1 MRSPKCFTVAL
12 APLVCASSP
21 SFTSSMP
28 PSAALFRNAR
38 SARLVWA
45 HTAPASRIVTAK
57 IVFIESLLPL
67 DRAIV
72 GPFPGVHLGDEP
84 SQRFFDAPP
93 ARLICYATRH
103 FHRQDQAETVF
114 LGHFAQA
121 AGARAFQ
128 VFT

>member
-1 MRSPKCFTVAL
+1 MRSAKCFTVAL
-12 APLVCASSP
+12 TPLVCASSP

-57 IVFIESLLPL
+57 IFLIESLLRL
-67 DRAIV
+67 DRFVA
-72 GPFPGVHLGDEP
+72 GAFPGVHLGEEP
-84 SQRFFDAPP
+84 AQRFFDAPP
-93 ARLICYATRH
+93 ARLIRNATGH
-103 FHRQDQAETVF
+103 FHRQDQPEIVF